1 MKKTFLEL
9 ANYQKWANDRFR
21 KNLKEVDFAKLLE
34 KTTMPYGSILSM
46 VAHIFGAVEIWLKR
60 LEGTSL
66 PKINSGESFHSWDE
80 LEKAWI
86 DMDNKL
92 IEVVNNLKE
101 EEFSKRIKY
110 RSTEGLDLETSMEN
124 ILIQLVTHHQSYH
137 RGQIGMAIRQL
148 NLPPVQETDFIY
160 YVYDQKKN

>member
-1 MKKTFLEL
+1 MKQTFLEL

-21 KNLKEVDFAKLLE
+21 KNLKEVDFTKLTE
-34 KTTMPYGSILSM
+34 NATPYGPIREL
-46 VAHIFGAVEIWLKR
+46 VAHIFGAVELWMKR
-60 LEGTSL
+60 LEGTS
-66 PKINSGESFHSWDE
+66 PPAIKSGDSFQSWSE

-86 DMDNKL
+86 DIDNKL

-124 ILIQLVTHHQSYH
+124 ILVQLVTHHQSYH